1 MRKSTKRNSNWKKRL
16 GEIKPYK
23 PGKPIEEVRREIG
36 LKKVIKLASNE
47 NPFFPPK
54 GVVEAIRRAASDV
67 NRYPDGGSF
76 YLKKALSGKLKIA
89 PGNIVLGNGS
99 DELIVLAIRAFVHPG
114 EEVVVAKPTFLIY
127 HIASMVEGAVVRAV
141 PLKDMKYDMEAMR
154 KAITPRTKM
163 VFVANPDNPT
173 GTYVNKPDLERFI
186 RSLPRHV
193 VLFLDEA
200 YYEFAR
206 GGDYPETLMNALRK
220 DKDIIVARTFSKAYS
235 LAGLRI
241 GYAVSREEIAD
252 VLNKVREPFNINSIA
267 QAAALAAL
275 EDRTGHVKK
284 AVDLATKGKK
294 ELYEVFNDLGLEY
307 VPSRSNFVL
316 VNVERNS
323 TRVFEYLLTK
333 GVIVRDMS
341 GWGLPGFIRVNVG
354 LPRENKVFIREFR
367 KAMKEIAK
375 S

>member
-1 MRKSTKRNSNWKKRL
+1 
-16 GEIKPYK
+16 
-23 PGKPIEEVRREIG
+23 
-36 LKKVIKLASNE
+36 
-47 NPFFPPK
+47 
-54 GVVEAIRRAASDV
+54 
-67 NRYPDGGSF
+67 
-76 YLKKALSGKLKIA
+76 
-89 PGNIVLGNGS
+89 
-99 DELIVLAIRAFVHPG
+99 
-114 EEVVVAKPTFLIY
+114 
-127 HIASMVEGAVVRAV
+127 
-141 PLKDMKYDMEAMR
+141 
-154 KAITPRTKM
+154 
-163 VFVANPDNPT
+163 
-173 GTYVNKPDLERFI
+173 
-186 RSLPRHV
+186 
-193 VLFLDEA
+193 
-200 YYEFAR
+200 
-206 GGDYPETLMNALRK
+206 MNALRK